1 MTYYE
6 ELAKLVLRIAVG
18 LLVLLHGIAK
28 ILNPDSLGFIG
39 GKLAESGIP
48 SEIAY
53 AVYLGEVL
61 GPLMIIFG
69 YFARAG
75 ALLVIGNMIV
85 AILLVHAGE
94 LFQLTKN
101 GGWALELQGL
111 YLFGA
116 LAIALQGSG
125 KYAIRPD

>member
-39 GKLAESGIP
+39 SKLTEFGIP

-61 GPLMIIFG
+61 GPLIIFG

-75 ALLVIGNMIV
+75 ALLVIGNMLV

-94 LFQLTKN
+94 LFQLTSH

-111 YLFGA
+111 YLLAA

>member
-28 ILNPDSLGFIG
+28 ILNPGSLGFIG
-39 GKLAESGIP
+39 SKLTEFGMP

-69 YFARAG
+69 YFA
-75 ALLVIGNMIV
+75 
-85 AILLVHAGE
+85 
-94 LFQLTKN
+94 
-101 GGWALELQGL
+101 
-111 YLFGA
+111 
-116 LAIALQGSG
+116 
-125 KYAIRPD
+125 

>member
-39 GKLAESGIP
+39 GKLAEFGIP
-48 SEIAY
+48 AEIAY
-53 AVYLGEVL
+53 AIYLGEVL
-61 GPLMIIFG
+61 GPLMIVFG

-75 ALLVIGNMIV
+75 ALLVIGNMIA

-111 YLFGA
+111 YLVTA
-116 LAIALQGSG
+116 LVIALQGSG